1 MGAILTTFPISTSL
15 TSVGYRDTL
24 MTYGLIFGVVGLL
37 AAQFLK
43 RPPAGWMVSYQP
55 LIASP
60 PRRDN
65 ALLFVLLSGVLFF
78 GWGEIFSLFPSTL
91 TDTFGA
97 KHATTNYGFLYMV
110 QDVGSILGGP
120 LAALL
125 HEQTGSWTPVFAVVI
140 AMDVLTAVLAYFVL
154 KPARK
159 AYLARSRSKGN
170 HPKSVSRF
178 PFRCKVGDLA
188 PRPRA

>member
-1 MGAILTTFPISTSL
+1 M
-15 TSVGYRDTL
+15 
-24 MTYGLIFGVVGLL
+24 
-37 AAQFLK
+37 
-43 RPPAGWMVSYQP
+43 
-55 LIASP
+55 
-60 PRRDN
+60 
-65 ALLFVLLSGVLFF
+65 FVLLSGVVFF

-97 KHATTNYGFLYMV
+97 KHATTNYGFLFMA
-110 QDVGSILGGP
+110 QHVGSILGGP

-159 AYLARSRSKGN
+159 AYLAR
-170 HPKSVSRF
+170 
-178 PFRCKVGDLA
+178 
-188 PRPRA
+188 